1 MYIVRYSDRRKYGVA
16 SRKPGAWVVAPAEA
30 EVIVVVRGDEVGSRI
45 GVGEVVAAVGVVV
58 VVVADVASASRL
70 HAQTARRRNRAY
82 AAAVL

>member
-1 MYIVRYSDRRKYGVA
+1 M
-16 SRKPGAWVVAPAEA
+16 VAPAEA

>member
-58 VVVADVASASRL
+58 VADVASASRL